1 MQIDRRTFVAA
12 VGAIGAAAIV
22 RPVARAA
29 TASDPTPI
37 EVAYA
42 GSMTSLVEGPL
53 KAAALKDLGLDLHGR
68 PQGASGLAAL
78 IAGGSISPDVFISV
92 TASPIR
98 TTIAAKKVERAV
110 PIARTRMVIA
120 YTRNGPRGKKF
131 AAIGKRGA
139 EPWYAILSE
148 PGVRFGRTDPA
159 TDPQGRNIVFT
170 MQLAEKLYRRD
181 DLVAKILGPLQNP
194 TQIFAEPSVEARLQ
208 GGTLDAASAYA
219 VQPGAFGVPYVDLPP
234 EIDLGDEKFAATYA
248 TASLS
253 LDGKTYRPEPL
264 VYYAATVA
272 GGAHPAEAMKFV
284 AWLAGSSA
292 QALFAL
298 AGYDAPG
305 GSAALS

>member
-1 MQIDRRTFVAA
+1 MQLDRRTMLAA
-12 VGAIGAAAIV
+12 VGAIGGAALV

-29 TASDPTPI
+29 SASDPTPL

-42 GSMTSLVEGPL
+42 GSMTSLVEGTL
-53 KAAALKDLGLDLHGR
+53 KAAALEELGLDVRGR

-98 TTIAAKKVERAV
+98 TTIAANKVERAV

-120 YTRNGPRGKKF
+120 YARSGPLGEKLS
-131 AAIGKRGA
+131 AVGKRGA
-139 EPWYAILSE
+139 EPWYAVLAE

-170 MQLAEKLYRRD
+170 MQLAERFYRRD
-181 DLVAKILGPLQNP
+181 GLVAKILGPLQNP
-194 TQIFAEPSVEARLQ
+194 AQIFAEPSVEARLQ
-208 GGTLDAASAYA
+208 GGALDAASAYA
-219 VQPGAFGVPYVDLPP
+219 VQPAAFGVPYVNLPP
-234 EIDLGDEKFAATYA
+234 EIDLGDERYAANYA
-248 TASLS
+248 TASLA

-264 VYYAATVA
+264 IYYAATVA
-272 GGAHPAEAMKFV
+272 GAAHPAEAAKFV
-284 AWLAGSSA
+284 NWLASPSGR
-292 QALFAL
+292 ALFAR

-305 GSAALS
+305 AAAALS